1 MEPGYT
7 QSIETA
13 LKNSHDTTERR
24 VSGTDFGT
32 FPDEVVGVIGEGKMG
47 TGIFHYLANFDFK
60 LVWLVS
66 PNADVEKLIKQF
78 NRKINRAFDAGI
90 IGKEAFE
97 KLKQTVIS
105 GRKESLSECGFIIE
119 AVPEDAPLKRALFS
133 ELDGFV
139 NRSCI
144 FASNASSINPSLLI
158 PSTARSD
165 KFIGLHFFYPVA
177 LKNIVEFIATGQT
190 SEQTIDR
197 TGRFLKK
204 IERNFIRLKES
215 DGFILNRIF
224 LDVQNEAFRL
234 VQEGR
239 CTYAQMDEIVKTRL
253 FPFGVFD
260 FCDSVGIDTMLA
272 SVKNYTSDYPHKMHY
287 APFTDK
293 LQALCS
299 QGRLGLKTNC
309 GFYDYPLVPEDPGT
323 PDEAEELA
331 SHLRFTYLSAAKRFT
346 ALAHLPVGEMND
358 AIKEY
363 FGIEYGPFD

>member
-1 MEPGYT
+1 MEPGYSR
-7 QSIETA
+7 SIKTA
-13 LKNSHDTTERR
+13 LKNRDDNPKQIIVAE
-24 VSGTDFGT
+24 DPKT
-32 FPDEVVGVIGEGKMG
+32 FQDEVVGIIGEGKMG
-47 TGIFHYLANFDFK
+47 TGIFHLLTDSGFK

-66 PNADVEKLIKQF
+66 PHADVEKLIKQF

-90 IGKEAFE
+90 IGKDAFE
-97 KLKQTVIS
+97 KLTQTVIS
-105 GRKESLSECGFIIE
+105 VRKETLTECGFIIE
-119 AVPEDAPLKRALFS
+119 AVPEDPALKKALFS
-133 ELDGFV
+133 ELDGLV
-139 NRSCI
+139 NSSCI
-144 FASNASSINPSLLI
+144 FASNSSSINPSRMI
-158 PSTARSD
+158 PSSERGN

-177 LKNIVEFIATGQT
+177 LKNVVEFIVTDQT

-197 TGRFLKK
+197 AEHFLQK
-204 IERNFIRLKES
+204 IQRNFIRLKES

-239 CTYAQMDEIVKTRL
+239 CTYAQLDEIVKTRL

-260 FCDSVGIDTMLA
+260 FCDSVGIDTILA

-287 APFTDK
+287 APFTEK
-293 LQALCS
+293 LEALCS

-309 GFYDYPLVPEDPGT
+309 GFYDYPLVPENPGT
-323 PDEAEELA
+323 PDQHDELA

-363 FGIEYGPFD
+363 FGIEHGPFD